1 MSKSKYRAM
10 GFCCAPALIENTQDY
25 KRSMALIHKSG
36 KSDHSLDLEE
46 GEYKLAQLWKVIR
59 PDDVVAYVLAEN
71 VESAIGQACCG
82 VGGFEEE
89 REFEKRCFAVRVPLR
104 IQGWGSEE
112 L

>member
-1 MSKSKYRAM
+1 MSKPKYRAM
-10 GFCCAPALIENTQDY
+10 GFSSIPTLVENKQDY
-25 KRSMALIHKSG
+25 KRSMALAQTGEVSE
-36 KSDHSLDLEE
+36 DLQE

-59 PDDVVAYVLAEN
+59 PDDHIIYVLAES
-71 VESAIGQACCG
+71 ESRAISQACCG
-82 VGGFEEE
+82 VGDLEKE

>member
-1 MSKSKYRAM
+1 MTYRAL
-10 GFCCAPALIENTQDY
+10 GFSSVPTMIENTQDF
-25 KRSMALIHKSG
+25 KRSMALIHTNGKSG
-36 KSDHSLDLEE
+36 EPLDLEE

-59 PDDVVAYVLAEN
+59 PDDVIVYVLAEN
-71 VESAIGQACCG
+71 EERAIGQACCG